1 MKQNYFIKLVSVLT
15 VFTLIVSC
23 GNKTNQGKGLLEAAV
38 EMVDP
43 RAGAVD
49 MGFPA
54 ENGEPLYWAKGNL
67 VAKADGTFVI
77 APTPEYIASSRYYSD
92 ESKEWDLFGWADTTG
107 KNLSTDA
114 LAYPSPK
121 EISGNADYDIATKLG
136 GKWRMP
142 TNNELKRLFSH
153 ENSLQEW
160 TVVNGVAG
168 MRLTSKKNGNSI
180 FLPAAGTRR
189 GQEVTGVGKYGA
201 YLSSTVDPEYG
212 FAICGIEMSNTQ
224 GVYRVN
230 HWFREVG
237 RTIRPVTE

>member
-1 MKQNYFIKLVSVLT
+1 
-15 VFTLIVSC
+15 
-23 GNKTNQGKGLLEAAV
+23 
-38 EMVDP
+38 
-43 RAGAVD
+43 
-49 MGFPA
+49 
-54 ENGEPLYWAKGNL
+54 
-67 VAKADGTFVI
+67 
-77 APTPEYIASSRYYSD
+77 
-92 ESKEWDLFGWADTTG
+92 
-107 KNLSTDA
+107 
-114 LAYPSPK
+114 
-121 EISGNADYDIATKLG
+121 
-136 GKWRMP
+136 MP

-160 TVVNGVAG
+160 TVVNGVAS

-189 GQEVTGVGKYGA
+189 GQEVTGVGEYGA

-224 GVYRVN
+224 GVYCVN